1 VKTTLRRVSGGFFV
15 ALLSLG
21 ALAAGAE
28 PRYDNLVDV
37 RSIDPTIAIELRYGT
52 SRNLTGRAL
61 YPPETPALVRPSVAA
76 RLVKAQKYLR
86 PLGYRL
92 KIWDAYRPMAVQ
104 MELWRVTRKA
114 EFVADPLEGDGS
126 LHTWGVAVDVTL
138 VDSKGREV
146 AMPTGFDE
154 FTPAA
159 KLRYSGDDPAIKMHI
174 KALRDAMHKAGF
186 VGEINEWWHFVAS
199 DWKKYAPIREARRI
213 SD

>member
-1 VKTTLRRVSGGFFV
+1 MKTPWRQASRAFSA
-15 ALLSLG
+15 ALLTLS
-21 ALAAGAE
+21 AFAATAE

-37 RSIDPTIAIELRYGT
+37 KSIDPTIVVELRYGT
-52 SRNLTGRAL
+52 PGNLTGHAL

-76 RLVKAQKYLR
+76 RLVKAQTYLR

-92 KIWDAYRPMAVQ
+92 KIWDAYRPTAVQ
-104 MELWRVTRKA
+104 MELWRVTKKA

-138 VDSKGREV
+138 VDSKGNEV

-159 KLRYSGDDPAIKMHI
+159 RLRYSGDDPVIKMHI
-174 KALRDAMHKAGF
+174 KSLRDAMHKGGF
-186 VGEINEWWHFVAS
+186 VGELNEWWHFVAS
-199 DWKKYAPIREARRI
+199 DWKKYAPIREARKI
-213 SD
+213 SE